1 MKRIFC
7 ALLAGALTLGAALP
21 VQAADAAVLRVA
33 ADAKQTAISDH
44 LYGAFIEDISY
55 ACDGGLV
62 SNLVNNDSFE
72 YASAPTTGWVAD
84 GLELTT
90 EGNLP
95 LNKNNPTYAKVTVDG
110 KGSLTNLGF
119 TEIYKYKTD
128 KYDKKKA
135 NTADMGFV
143 ADQVY
148 DFSCYVRSGGFTGTA
163 QVYLDCGDGKQT
175 AVQLDLSKTGGA
187 WNKLTVPLTA
197 SASKMVPWYFSW
209 RVRGLYTWISSPWCP
224 RAATVTAATA
234 GNIPPCAVTCL
245 QRCKICT
252 RGLSAFPVGAW
263 QRAVAWISC
272 TIGKIP
278 SAPWR
283 SASKVRT
290 CGRTTTA
297 GTITTP
303 TPWVTT
309 SIFSCVRI

>member
-21 VQAADAAVLRVA
+21 VQAADKAVLRVA

-197 SASKMVPWYFSW
+197 SASKDGALVFQLEGEGTLYLDFVTLVPQGSYGYGSDSW
-209 RVRGLYTWISSPWCP
+209 KYTTLRSDLFAALQNLHPRFIRFPGGCLAEGGSLDQLYNW
-224 RAATVTAATA
+224 
-234 GNIPPCAVTCL
+234 
-245 QRCKICT
+245 KD
-252 RGLSAFPVGAW
+252 
-263 QRAVAWISC
+263 
-272 TIGKIP
+272 TIGPLEERKQ
-278 SAPWR
+278 
-283 SASKVRT
+283 
-290 CGRTTTA
+290 RTTTA
-297 GTITTP
+297 GIITTP

-309 SIFSCVRI
+309 SISSCARI

>member
-7 ALLAGALTLGAALP
+7 ALLAGALTLSAALP
-21 VQAADAAVLRVA
+21 VQAADVAVLRVA

-90 EGNLP
+90 EGDLP

-143 ADQVY
+143 AEQVY

-197 SASKMVPWYFSW
+197 SASKDGALVFQLEGEGTLYLDFVTLVPQGSYGYGSDSW
-209 RVRGLYTWISSPWCP
+209 KYTTLRSDLFAALQNLHP
-224 RAATVTAATA
+224 RFIRFP
-234 GNIPPCAVTCL
+234 GGCL
-245 QRCKICT
+245 AEGGSLDQ
-252 RGLSAFPVGAW
+252 
-263 QRAVAWISC
+263 
-272 TIGKIP
+272 
-278 SAPWR
+278 
-283 SASKVRT
+283 
-290 CGRTTTA
+290 
-297 GTITTP
+297 
-303 TPWVTT
+303 
-309 SIFSCVRI
+309 

>member
-21 VQAADAAVLRVA
+21 VQAADVAVLRVA

-90 EGNLP
+90 EGDLP

-148 DFSCYVRSGGFTGTA
+148 DFSCYGALRRLYRHRAGVFGLRRRQA
-163 QVYLDCGDGKQT
+163 D
-175 AVQLDLSKTGGA
+175 GGA
-187 WNKLTVPLTA
+187 AGFEQNRRRLEQADLTA
-197 SASKMVPWYFSW
+197 DRQCQQGWRLGISA
-209 RVRGLYTWISSPWCP
+209 G
-224 RAATVTAATA
+224 
-234 GNIPPCAVTCL
+234 G
-245 QRCKICT
+245 
-252 RGLSAFPVGAW
+252 
-263 QRAVAWISC
+263 
-272 TIGKIP
+272 
-278 SAPWR
+278 
-283 SASKVRT
+283 
-290 CGRTTTA
+290 
-297 GTITTP
+297 
-303 TPWVTT
+303 
-309 SIFSCVRI
+309 

>member
-21 VQAADAAVLRVA
+21 VQAADVAVLRVA

-197 SASKMVPWYFSW
+197 SASKDGALVFQLEGEGTLYLDFVTLVPQGSYGYGSDSW
-209 RVRGLYTWISSPWCP
+209 KYTTLRSDLFAALQNLHPRFIRFPGGCLAEGGSLDQLYNW
-224 RAATVTAATA
+224 
-234 GNIPPCAVTCL
+234 
-245 QRCKICT
+245 
-252 RGLSAFPVGAW
+252 
-263 QRAVAWISC
+263 
-272 TIGKIP
+272 KIP

-297 GTITTP
+297 GIITTP

-309 SIFSCVRI
+309 SISSCARI

>member
-95 LNKNNPTYAKVTVDG
+95 LNKNNPTYAKVTVNG

-197 SASKMVPWYFSW
+197 SASKDGALVFQLEGEGTLYLDFVTLVPQGSYGYGSDSW
-209 RVRGLYTWISSPWCP
+209 KYTTLRSDLFAALQNLHPRFIRFPGGCLAEGGSLDQLYNW
-224 RAATVTAATA
+224 
-234 GNIPPCAVTCL
+234 
-245 QRCKICT
+245 KD
-252 RGLSAFPVGAW
+252 
-263 QRAVAWISC
+263 
-272 TIGKIP
+272 TIGPLEERKQ
-278 SAPWR
+278 SENLW
-283 SASKVRT
+283 KDDN
-290 CGRTTTA
+290 GRD
-297 GTITTP
+297 
-303 TPWVTT
+303 
-309 SIFSCVRI
+309 

>member
-148 DFSCYVRSGGFTGTA
+148 DFSCYMRSGGFTGTA

-197 SASKMVPWYFSW
+197 SASKDGALVFQLE
-209 RVRGLYTWISSPWCP
+209 GEGTLYLDFVTLVP

-234 GNIPPCAVTCL
+234 GNIPPCAATCL

-252 RGLSAFPVGAW
+252 HGLSAFPAGAW
-263 QRAVAWISC
+263 QRAAAWISC

-278 SAPWR
+278 SVPWR

-303 TPWVTT
+303 TLWVTT
-309 SIFSCVRI
+309 SISNCARI